1 VGTILILF
9 HRFRWAACQLEA
21 LRKCPSIKK
30 VREVLGNLPKTLD
43 ETYERILLSADE
55 DYQDIIAEALRWLCF
70 SEVTLTIAQLAEAAI
85 FSATVESPSEEAP
98 LEISFDNDAFF
109 QDPLDILGLLSGLVV
124 CLPLVNTDDFDE
136 WDDMDD
142 LEELGDTDEADK
154 SDSVVDSDDMEHQA
168 PEPLAEIG
176 VKSKILLSHF
186 SVREYLTSGRLRSQ
200 VCRFSMD
207 EGRAYEVIATN
218 CIYFILC
225 FQESPDGPEASS
237 SNYFIDLT
245 RSRPFFVYAC
255 RHWDNL
261 ARKVDYE
268 SKLTDLIISILKA
281 ELRLRK
287 FFLAKAVPDDLKSP
301 DIPPLYFAAALQLY
315 WPCKKLTQNGVDGNG
330 QEGYWGHALQA
341 ASMFGA
347 KNLVQLLLYHGADA
361 NIRGGYYETALQAA
375 SIAGAENVVQLLL
388 YHGADAN
395 IRGGHYETALNG
407 ALSSRNENI
416 VRLLLEY
423 GANINLETEYYGTA
437 LQAASTFGAKN
448 LVQLLLY
455 LGADVNARG
464 GRYGTALQAAIY
476 QYESGIVQLLLHHG
490 ADVIS
495 EVGYYDTLLISWMQ
509 RGDSGIA
516 IMLLEHGAAISN
528 FGGGSEAEEA
538 LARKDFRK
546 FVAIQVEALLK
557 QKSERAKART

>member
-1 VGTILILF
+1 
-9 HRFRWAACQLEA
+9 
-21 LRKCPSIKK
+21 
-30 VREVLGNLPKTLD
+30 LD

-124 CLPLVNTDDFDE
+124 CLPLANTDDFDE

-186 SVREYLTSGRLRSQ
+186 SVKEYLTSGRLRSQ
-200 VCRFSMD
+200 VCCFSMD

-245 RSRPFFVYAC
+245 HSRPFFVYAC

-287 FFLAKAVPDDLKSP
+287 FFLTKAVPDDLKSP

-341 ASMFGA
+341 ASTFGA
-347 KNLVQLLLYHGADA
+347 KNL
-361 NIRGGYYETALQAA
+361 I
-375 SIAGAENVVQLLL
+375 QLLL

-416 VRLLLEY
+416 VRPLLEY
-423 GANINLETEYYGTA
+423 GANINLETEHYGTA

-495 EVGYYDTLLISWMQ
+495 EVGYYDTLLTPWMQ
-509 RGDSGIA
+509 RGDSRIA

-557 QKSERAKART
+557 QKARGRRQEPKNDSRARK